1 MPSSCSAN
9 QQGGMSSSSSSARSL
24 TSSSSAV
31 GTSGGGMPV
40 SVAVAQAATAVALA
54 TRLPEFPNLR
64 DLCLPPG
71 GISGGVP
78 EERVATFIVMYRAH
92 CQRLLDTIIR
102 GSFQEVSFSLNL
114 LASLMEK

>member
-1 MPSSCSAN
+1 MPSSCAGN
-9 QQGGMSSSSSSARSL
+9 HGGMPSSSSRSL
-24 TSSSSAV
+24 TSSSSSQGV
-31 GTSGGGMPV
+31 GGGVPV
-40 SVAVAQAATAVALA
+40 SVAVAQAATAAALA

-102 GSFQEVSFSLNL
+102 GSFQEVCFIHF
-114 LASLMEK
+114 

>member
-1 MPSSCSAN
+1 M
-9 QQGGMSSSSSSARSL
+9 QSSSRSMTTSSSAGNPA
-24 TSSSSAV
+24 SAAAAA
-31 GTSGGGMPV
+31 S
-40 SVAVAQAATAVALA
+40 AATAVALA

-102 GSFQEVSFSLNL
+102 GSFQEVCYST
-114 LASLMEK
+114 ADAVVKM

>member
-1 MPSSCSAN
+1 MPSSCSGN
-9 QQGGMSSSSSSARSL
+9 QGGMPSSSSRSL
-24 TSSSSAV
+24 TSPSAV

-71 GISGGVP
+71 GISGGLP

-102 GSFQEVSFSLNL
+102 GSFQEVNYSH
-114 LASLMEK
+114 

>member
-1 MPSSCSAN
+1 MPSTCSGN
-9 QQGGMSSSSSSARSL
+9 QGGMSSSSSRSL

-102 GSFQEVSFSLNL
+102 GSFQEVSFLSFFCPFHSL
-114 LASLMEK
+114 LMEK